1 MPEMRRGLRYNT
13 MKKLIL
19 ASASPRR
26 KELLKALGLKF
37 RVLPSHIPEDTQH
50 TKPRNI
56 VMELA
61 LKKAE
66 ATARKLRDGVVIG
79 ADTIVVLNGDII
91 GKPKDKK
98 DARRILKLLS
108 GSYHRVYSGI
118 AVIDAW
124 SGAAEIA
131 FEISKVKMRKINGR
145 ELERL
150 SGKHLD
156 KAGAYAV
163 QEKDD
168 AFVERI
174 EGDYFNVVGLPVKL
188 LCGVLKKFGVK
199 ANPSS
204 LSRPDKL

>member
-1 MPEMRRGLRYNT
+1 MRSGLRN
-13 MKKLIL
+13 KKLKRVVL

-26 KELLKALGLKF
+26 KELLKALGVKF
-37 RVLPSHIPEDTQH
+37 EVRPSHIPEDTEH
-50 TKPRNI
+50 SEPKNI

-66 ATARKLRDGVVIG
+66 ATARKLKEGLVIG

-91 GKPKDKK
+91 GKPKDIK
-98 DARRILKLLS
+98 DGERILRRLS

-118 AVIDAW
+118 AVVDAFT
-124 SGAAEIA
+124 GAVEIA
-131 FEISKVKMRKINGR
+131 FEVSKVKMRKIGES
-145 ELERL
+145 ELRRL
-150 SGKHLD
+150 SGKHMD

-174 EGDYFNVVGLPVKL
+174 EGDYFNVVGLPVEL
-188 LCGVLKKFGVK
+188 LCRVLGKFGVRTDP
-199 ANPSS
+199 AS
-204 LSRPDKL
+204 LSRPDKP